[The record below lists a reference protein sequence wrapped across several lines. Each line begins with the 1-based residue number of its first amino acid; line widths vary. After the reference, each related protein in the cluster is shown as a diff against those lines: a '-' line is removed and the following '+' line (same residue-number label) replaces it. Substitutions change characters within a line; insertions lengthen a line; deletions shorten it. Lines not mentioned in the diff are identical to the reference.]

1 MHLPL
6 LFHQSEEQHG
16 CTQTGTG
23 YSDTV
28 EQMREVQLTCLG

>member
-23 YSDTV
+23 YTV